1 MYKILL
7 IAFLIVSCFSLK
19 VEHQNG
25 VPGGWNTRTNPRI
38 DTFIRNQLPILKD
51 ATLIDGK

>member
-25 VPGGWNTRTNPRI
+25 VPGGWNTRTNPKI